1 MAAPKTKDER
11 EATAR
16 ADVRAALAPRSPLA
30 APEPVAEVLVEQLAK
45 ALARI
50 EDLEARVAALEG
62 R

>member
-11 EATAR
+11 EASAR
-16 ADVRAALAPRSPLA
+16 ADVRAALAPKTALA
-30 APEPVAEVLVEQLAK
+30 APEPVGDVMVEQLAK

-50 EDLEARVAALEG
+50 DELEAKVAALEA